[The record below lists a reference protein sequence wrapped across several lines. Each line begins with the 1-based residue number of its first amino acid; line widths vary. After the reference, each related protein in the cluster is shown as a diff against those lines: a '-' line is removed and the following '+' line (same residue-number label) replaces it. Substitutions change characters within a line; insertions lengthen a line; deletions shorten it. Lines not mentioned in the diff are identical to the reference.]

1 MENLGERPRATVYGV
16 YDTDT
21 HTGQQCEF
29 STHPAYLVSPISF
42 SASSVFISLLV
53 VSGFFRIHSFVLVL
67 SPSCVPPSC
76 SPDTLRSDSVR
87 HDTMNP
93 AVTNLVLMLVCMQVS
108 KKLDFED
115 PTTLFYVRLAFIV
128 GQSLTLLIYLYVRF
142 VIVKKNDLTTL
153 KYLDAPN
160 KMAGE
165 SESKLV
171 TTTIKDYDLKQI
183 DSAIKGVF
191 TGLAMTG
198 FMHLYMKF
206 ANPLVMQSISPVKG
220 ALEANIVKIHLF
232 NTPAVGDLKR
242 PFKAAPSILSGLT
255 GGDVKTD
262 KSSIEKAETAGT
274 GGVKED

>member
-1 MENLGERPRATVYGV
+1 
-16 YDTDT
+16 
-21 HTGQQCEF
+21 
-29 STHPAYLVSPISF
+29 
-42 SASSVFISLLV
+42 
-53 VSGFFRIHSFVLVL
+53 
-67 SPSCVPPSC
+67 
-76 SPDTLRSDSVR
+76 
-87 HDTMNP
+87 MNP
-93 AVTNLVLMLVCMQVS
+93 AVTNLVLMLVAMQVS

-115 PTTLFYVRLAFIV
+115 PTTLFYVRLAFVV
-128 GQSLTLLIYLYVRF
+128 GQSLTLLIYLFVRF
-142 VIVKKNDLTTL
+142 TIVKKNDLTTL

-171 TTTIKDYDLKQI
+171 TTTVKDYDLKQI

-220 ALEANIVKIHLF
+220 ALESNIVKIHLF
-232 NTPAVGDLKR
+232 NSPAVGDLKR

-274 GGVKED
+274 GGVKEE